1 MYNKN
6 LKAMLL
12 KFYFIVSFCS
22 FIYSF
27 VSKLLFLIG
36 VVNYTYKSSSLFIY
50 KLPLSIDK

>member
-22 FIYSF
+22 FTHSFTSNLQFDNFLTTMSIYSHKREI
-27 VSKLLFLIG
+27 S
-36 VVNYTYKSSSLFIY
+36 
-50 KLPLSIDK
+50 

>member
-27 VSKLLFLIG
+27 VSNLLFLIG
-36 VVNYTYKSSSLFIY
+36 VVNYTYKSSLLFIY